1 MIRPWLIVLGLSGVM
16 MASASCRPGE
26 PADLETELESGSA
39 SEALVEV
46 DPAAEPVEL
55 VPEPEPEPVRCPE
68 PIDYVVQS
76 GDSLWQLAVDHDVH
90 VEDIRRATGIDS
102 DIIFPGQSLRIPVP
116 CDDPSAAVAE
126 FEPTQRP
133 NVTIAGEYE
142 VVPGDFLERIAG
154 DHGCSVSEIMVANEM
169 RTDTIFA
176 GQTLQVPTCTG
187 EETAVEVGENQYR
200 VRPGDYLFLIAN
212 QHGCSVGEIMSANG
226 LTSDFIT
233 AGAIL
238 DIPTDCTG
246 EAIGPG
252 FVGDVDTEVLSRL
265 MDERGFRAPREF
277 KAIVVEVTFNAERT
291 RVIGE
296 RRFGYR
302 NTADDVDWNPASSIK
317 LFAAVAALQYARDLG
332 FTTDAQL
339 TFRSNRERTF
349 SLDEL
354 VAEAIGPSNNI
365 AYNRLVQFVG
375 YDQLNGQFLSRSNGL
390 AHTAI
395 RRPYARNE
403 WMSQGESSSLRDS
416 PAIELAEAGRR
427 HSIPEREGSVATSC
441 GGAACT
447 SVADLAELMRRLML
461 QEQLRPQDSFNLPPV
476 DLIPL
481 RVTMRTDRRRGDEVV
496 DALARDFPAGTNFYH
511 KAGFSNDWYSDNV
524 YIYDTTRPYAWIV
537 TMAGYPGRESLTSAA
552 GIIGDIIA
560 SGDLGSN

>member
-1 MIRPWLIVLGLSGVM
+1 MMMRRALTVLGLGVAM
-16 MASASCRPGE
+16 TVAVACRPSE
-26 PADLETELESGSA
+26 PPEPEGGPEAPEEAELEPEPKPELA
-39 SEALVEV
+39 EV
-46 DPAAEPVEL
+46 
-55 VPEPEPEPVRCPE
+55 EPEPEPVRCPD
-68 PIDYVVQS
+68 PIDYVVQA

-90 VEDIRRATGIDS
+90 VEDIRRATGVDS

-116 CDDPSAAVAE
+116 CEDPAAEAE
-126 FEPTQRP
+126 VEPTARP
-133 NVTIAGEYE
+133 DVTIAGEYE

-154 DHGCSVSEIMVANEM
+154 DHGCSVSELMVANEM

-176 GQTLQVPTCTG
+176 GQTLQIPECTG
-187 EETAVEVGENQYR
+187 EETTVEVGENQYR

-212 QHGCSVGEIMSANG
+212 QHGCSVGELMTANG

-238 DIPTDCTG
+238 DIPRDCTG
-246 EAIGPG
+246 EAVGPG
-252 FVGDVDTEVLSRL
+252 FVSEVDTEVLHRL
-265 MDERGFRAPREF
+265 MGDRGFDPPSGF
-277 KAIVVEVTFNAERT
+277 KAIVVEVTFNSERS

-302 NTADDVDWNPASSIK
+302 NTADDTDWNPASSIK

-339 TFRSNRERTF
+339 TFRSRRDRTF

-375 YDQLNGQFLSRSNGL
+375 YDQLNGQFLSRANGL

-395 RRPYARNE
+395 RRPYERSE
-403 WMSQGESSSLRDS
+403 WMNQGESSSLRDS
-416 PAIELAEAGRR
+416 PAIDIAEAGRR
-427 HSIPEREGSVATSC
+427 HTIPERDGSVATNC

-461 QEQLRPQDSFNLPPV
+461 QEQLRPQDSFDLPRV

-481 RVTMRTDRRRGDEVV
+481 RVTMRTDRRRGEEVV
-496 DALARDFPAGTNFYH
+496 DALARDFPEGTNFYH
-511 KAGFSNDWYSDNV
+511 KAGFSNGWYSDNV
-524 YIYDTTRPYAWIV
+524 YIYDTTRPHAWIV
-537 TMAGYPGRESLTSAA
+537 TMAGGEGRNCLTEAA
-552 GIIGDIIA
+552 GIIGDLIS
-560 SGDLGSN
+560 SGELGRQ